1 MIICPIVL
9 TIFFS
14 TPSLLWNKWVALKF
28 KKIPVKYS
36 TVFQIHSTCSPS
48 IFLMAFPM
56 CKYHHETEL
65 VLTSCV
71 VFPFLYLQNV
81 IQSCSFSSR
90 RWLPSPMNPIFPKDY
105 YTSPFNHKAHHVF
118 KFSVSEIKCPYF
130 IPTGTSTNPSSLCNL
145 FLPKDWCQHFQS
157 HRSSVGNSCRCF
169 PQVSEYKGNRNEVA
183 CLEQGSW

>member
-9 TIFFS
+9 TTFFS

-145 FLPKDWCQHFQS
+145 FLPNFFP
-157 HRSSVGNSCRCF
+157 SSIPNANLF
-169 PQVSEYKGNRNEVA
+169 ILITT
-183 CLEQGSW
+183 CLQDVLLG